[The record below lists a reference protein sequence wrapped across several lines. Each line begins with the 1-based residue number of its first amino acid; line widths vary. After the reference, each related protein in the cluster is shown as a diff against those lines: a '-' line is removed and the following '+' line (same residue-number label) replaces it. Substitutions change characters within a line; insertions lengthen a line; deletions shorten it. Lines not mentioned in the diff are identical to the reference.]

1 MDFSKLLKKE
11 VNAARI
17 DSTIFNKWLSKQITT
32 SEAIRR
38 FKENNDIDPD
48 LFIDPLEFA
57 SYLSSLGYYG
67 EEVE

>member
-57 SYLSSLGYYG
+57 CC
-67 EEVE
+67 